1 MASFEIYKSGTQF
14 RWRYKA
20 GNGEIVA
27 TGESYASKA
36 SAQKGIESIKRDAA
50 SATLKDLT

>member
-1 MASFEIYKSGTQF
+1 MASFEICKSGTQY

-27 TGESYASKA
+27 TGESYTTKA
-36 SAQKGIESIKRDAA
+36 AAQKGIESIKRDAA
-50 SATLKDLT
+50 SATVKDLT